1 MITGYEVQRGTYKKK
16 ARGVIS
22 PNETVFGTDNTND
35 IAILGKKCES
45 LSACPP
51 FFLIKHSNT

>member
-35 IAILGKKCES
+35 IAILGKNCES
-45 LSACPP
+45 PSACPP
-51 FFLIKHSNT
+51 VRLFF